1 MVGFLVAIT
10 IVELIITLS
19 VLVGRD
25 NFDFL
30 NPKFIYD
37 NSNMNIFGCFI
48 VSILL
53 NIICPIISVL
63 YWSFKISALIIK
75 FIGFIFIVGRR

>member
-1 MVGFLVAIT
+1 MAGVLIAIT
-10 IVELIITLS
+10 IVEVILTLS
-19 VLVGRD
+19 VWGRD

-37 NSNMNIFGCFI
+37 NSNMNIFGCLI

-53 NIICPIISVL
+53 NIVCPIISVL
-63 YWSFKISALIIK
+63 YWSFKILACIIK
-75 FIGFIFIVGRR
+75 FIAFIFTVGRR

>member
-1 MVGFLVAIT
+1 MAGVLVAIT
-10 IVELIITLS
+10 ILEVIITLS
-19 VLVGRD
+19 VLGRD

-37 NSNMNIFGCFI
+37 NSNMNIFGCLI

-53 NIICPIISVL
+53 NIVCPVIAVL
-63 YWSFKISALIIK
+63 YWSFKVLSCIIK
-75 FIGFIFIVGRR
+75 FIGFIFTVGRR

>member
-1 MVGFLVAIT
+1 MVGVLAAIT
-10 IVELIITLS
+10 IVEIIITLS
-19 VLVGRD
+19 VWGRD

-37 NSNMNIFGCFI
+37 NSNMNIFGCII

-53 NIICPIISVL
+53 NIVCPIISVL
-63 YWSFKISALIIK
+63 YWSFKILVCIIN
-75 FIGFIFIVGRR
+75 FIGFIFTVGRR